1 MKIYYPLIL
10 AVALAGLTSSA
21 AAGTFN
27 YTFVSVEYEKFS
39 SKIDGFSDTLEGSA
53 VSFDLSFAVKPN
65 AAIIAEYSTGNAD
78 VTVAGTTVDAVIKSG
93 TFGLIIHAPIYDAT
107 DILIGVAFI
116 NGKADVDVNGTF
128 FGNVDAD
135 GGVTTIGIRTKISD
149 KLELNGFL
157 RRYSTED
164 ASTINASFGAAYYVV
179 ESVSIDLGYSIDSDS
194 DSLAL
199 GVTKYF

>member
-128 FGNVDAD
+128 FGNV
-135 GGVTTIGIRTKISD
+135 G
-149 KLELNGFL
+149 
-157 RRYSTED
+157 RYSTED

-194 DSLAL
+194 D
-199 GVTKYF
+199 